1 MMYLTQP
8 VSFLGV
14 KWLGRDTDHLYQSAR
29 IRMSGAI
36 FLLPI
41 RLHDVDRD
49 IFNFDFTFSS

>member
-8 VSFLGV
+8 GSFLGV

-36 FLLPI
+36 FLFPI
-41 RLHDVDRD
+41 RLHDVGR
-49 IFNFDFTFSS
+49 